1 MQKAAVYHRPN
12 SEMAYLKDKTTVQ
25 IRLRLKHRDV
35 LGVELLYAD
44 PYALPAAD
52 GLWHPEVIEMKC
64 SCQSIVCDYWQVEV
78 PLPANRHLEY
88 AFHLLGPEGEEFI
101 YDDRRLRVY
110 TADCL
115 ASLAPFRLEY
125 QQENMLSLPPS
136 WVSKTVWYELL
147 VDRFAKGQQ
156 HEPTAKT
163 LEWASQPADEESFFG
178 GNLQGIIEHLDYLQ
192 ELGVNGLYLNP
203 IFTAY
208 SNHKLDPVDYYNID
222 PNFGTKDKFKEL
234 VVKAHQRGMRVL
246 VEVVF
251 NHLGDFALQ
260 WQDVQTYG
268 RKSRFADWFLIRDF
282 PPHYTPTN
290 DLNVAKNIS
299 YEVYGN
305 NPHLPKL
312 NLNNPE
318 VKQYLLQVANYWVS
332 HFDIDGW
339 VLTAADEI
347 SDEFCQELYQAMQKI
362 KSDFYIVGQIKRDAT
377 QRLNKQEF
385 DGVSNQVLTGIISD
399 YFIKRQMTVSE
410 MIDAIN
416 AQIMRYPDYTNQAML
431 NILDSR
437 DTPRL
442 LAQCQGDTK
451 LMRATLA
458 FLFAQIG
465 APCLYY
471 GNEIGLQENQVPTNR
486 GCMLWDKEQ
495 QDETMHRFIKQL
507 ILFRR
512 RYSDVLTKGTFEW
525 GQCNSKYDF
534 LSFTRKYQGQKIFAL
549 FNLGYGSVKFVLPPK
564 AKLILSQNL
573 LEEQQRIGQNGF
585 VIIEA

>member
-12 SEMAYLKDKTTVQ
+12 SEMAYLKNKTTVQ
-25 IRLRLKHRDV
+25 IRLRLKHKDV

-64 SCQSIVCDYWQVEV
+64 SCQSMVCDYWQAEV
-78 PLPANRHLEY
+78 ALPTNRHLEY
-88 AFHLLGPEGEEFI
+88 AFHLLGPDGEEYI
-101 YDDRRLRVY
+101 YDDRRLRPY

-125 QQENMLSLPPS
+125 QQEDTLQLPPS
-136 WVSKTVWYELL
+136 WVSKTVWYEIL
-147 VDRFAKGQQ
+147 VDRFAQGQNPQ
-156 HEPTAKT
+156 NVLDV
-163 LEWASQPADEESFFG
+163 LEWASQTPEETSFFG
-178 GNLQGIIEHLDYLQ
+178 GNLEGVIEKLDYLQ
-192 ELGVNGLYLNP
+192 ELGINGLYFNP
-203 IFTAY
+203 VFTAY

-222 PNFGTKDKFKEL
+222 PAFGTKEKFKEL
-234 VVKAHQRGMRVL
+234 IVKAHQRGMRVM
-246 VEVVF
+246 VDVVF

-268 RKSRFADWFLIRDF
+268 RKSRFADWFLIREF

-290 DLNVAKNIS
+290 DANIAKNIS
-299 YEVYGN
+299 YEVFGN

-312 NLNNPE
+312 NLNNPD
-318 VKQYLLQVANYWVS
+318 VRAYLLQVASYWVS
-332 HFDIDGW
+332 NFDIDGW
-339 VLTAADEI
+339 YLTAADEI
-347 SDEFCQELYQAMQKI
+347 SDEFCQALHQAMRKI
-362 KSDFYIVGQIKRDAT
+362 KPDFYVAGQVKRDAT
-377 QRLNKQEF
+377 RRLSKHEF
-385 DGVSNQVLTGIISD
+385 DGVSNHTLTGIIED

-410 MIDAIN
+410 MVEALN
-416 AQIMRYPDYTNQAML
+416 NQLMRYPDYTNQAML
-431 NILDSR
+431 NCLDNR

-442 LAQCQGDTK
+442 LTKCQGDAK

-471 GNEIGLQENQVPTNR
+471 GNEIGLEGNEIPSNR
-486 GCMLWDKEQ
+486 GCMLWQKEQ
-495 QDETMHRFIKQL
+495 QDETMLRFMKQL
-507 ILFRR
+507 VLFRR
-512 RYSDVLTKGTFEW
+512 RYSDILTKGTFEW

-534 LSFTRKYQGQKIFAL
+534 LSFTRKYQEQKIFAL
-549 FNLGYGSVKFVLPPK
+549 FNLGYGSVKFVLPPQ